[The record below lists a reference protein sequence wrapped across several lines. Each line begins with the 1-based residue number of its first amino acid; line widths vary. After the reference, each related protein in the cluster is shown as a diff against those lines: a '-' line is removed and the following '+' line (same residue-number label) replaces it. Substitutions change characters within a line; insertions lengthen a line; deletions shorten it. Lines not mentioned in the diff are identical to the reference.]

1 MLFSCFLSFIFFTL
15 QHNCSCG
22 LGQRALLSH
31 LFAFHP
37 ESQGCSF
44 PVQNLNLE
52 AFFFF
57 LDQVS
62 GFSEKHPLP
71 PFSVAFFYARLDS
84 EAIGKI

>member
-1 MLFSCFLSFIFFTL
+1 MLFSCFLTFIFFTL

-57 LDQVS
+57 WTKSV
-62 GFSEKHPLP
+62 GFLKNTPCLLSLLLSFMHGLIQK
-71 PFSVAFFYARLDS
+71 R
-84 EAIGKI
+84 